1 AKAYTEGLSETA
13 AVNKYSVTPEDATA
27 IRMGYEQSQSGY
39 NDGNKANAQSKS
51 DNPYYQ
57 VGFNYADSAYKGY
70 QSAQSNGKQST
81 TGNVATDDAY
91 QATIAASADANKGI
105 KQDVSGKSLAYQVTY
120 QRAYDYFLAKKKA
133 AQESDFSKV
142 SKKYY
147 KKNYKLYRVSNKH
160 GARMY
165 MSPKFTKHNWITTL
179 QHGDLIKVI
188 KIVRYGKTTRLYVGH
203 GEYVTG
209 NKDYVV
215 ATQLAKADKKT
226 TKKVKKTTKKKV
238 VKKVTPV
245 IQTKPAK
252 KKVVKKTETTKKPTV
267 VKKHKT
273 KAKQTSIKQI
283 HKKVVTPVVKK
294 QQTINNPGYSVTV
307 TPTKVSRYYR
317 KNYTEFRLQKDALI
331 HTSKNFTDGNW
342 VSTLRRGDIIRVEK
356 VVKFHGITRFYL
368 GKGRYVTSNKSFV
381 IDEKTYD
388 QRKAT
393 QDAKKYKA
401 SHKSLPKN
409 LSDHSDAYVD
419 AYLKEFYRGSNAKV
433 TFRRKKTD
441 TNSKTT
447 SNKQESRYYRK
458 NHNKFRVIAKNGI
471 RIHTDLKFNDKN
483 WTVKLQRGNVF
494 KVQKIVKYY
503 GITRLYIGQN
513 EYVTGNTS
521 FVREITD

>member
-1 AKAYTEGLSETA
+1 MWITLTVVLVLALIDINSNRPNNHLSDSNDPVFIAAYQREAQIAQQAANNGAKAYTEGLSETA

-39 NDGNKANAQSKS
+39 NDGNKADAQSKS

-70 QSAQSNGKQST
+70 QSANPVKTST
-81 TGNVATDDAY
+81 NTTTPVPVPTGNVASNDAY
-91 QATIAASADANKGI
+91 KAAMAAIADVKKGI
-105 KQDVSGKSLAYQVTY
+105 KQDISGQSLAYQTAY
-120 QRAYDYFLAKKKA
+120 NRAYAELQAKKKSE
-133 AQESDFSKV
+133 QENDFSKV

-188 KIVRYGKTTRLYVGH
+188 KIVRYGKTTRLYIGH
-203 GEYVTG
+203 GEYITG
-209 NKDYVV
+209 NKDYVI
-215 ATQLAKADKKT
+215 ATRLAKADKKT

-238 VKKVTPV
+238 VKKVTPA

-294 QQTINNPGYSVTV
+294 QQTINNPCYSVTV

-331 HTSKNFTDGNW
+331 HTGKNFTNRNW

-356 VVKFHGITRFYL
+356 VLSSMESPDSTLEKV
-368 GKGRYVTSNKSFV
+368 VT
-381 IDEKTYD
+381 
-388 QRKAT
+388 
-393 QDAKKYKA
+393 
-401 SHKSLPKN
+401 
-409 LSDHSDAYVD
+409 
-419 AYLKEFYRGSNAKV
+419 
-433 TFRRKKTD
+433 
-441 TNSKTT
+441 
-447 SNKQESRYYRK
+447 
-458 NHNKFRVIAKNGI
+458 
-471 RIHTDLKFNDKN
+471 
-483 WTVKLQRGNVF
+483 
-494 KVQKIVKYY
+494 
-503 GITRLYIGQN
+503 
-513 EYVTGNTS
+513 
-521 FVREITD
+521 